1 MTSLAERG
9 QLMRRV
15 SEALVAGARR
25 ARACA
30 VIGLSHRTL
39 PRGQLD
45 QSRGD
50 QRTVRLQA
58 RKNKLGPVER
68 ERLRAVANSAEF
80 GHLPPRQIVPRL
92 ADRGPYLASESTFYR
107 VLRAENQCR
116 YRGAER
122 PAQKRHK
129 PRALCATAPM
139 SCSAGTSPLGPRRSR
154 EAPFICSCS
163 WIS

>member
-39 PRGQLD
+39 PRGQRD

-58 RKNKLGPVER
+58 PKNKLGPGER

-80 GHLPPRQIVPRL
+80 GHLPPVR
-92 ADRGPYLASESTFYR
+92 SFR
-107 VLRAENQCR
+107 VLRI
-116 YRGAER
+116 
-122 PAQKRHK
+122 
-129 PRALCATAPM
+129 
-139 SCSAGTSPLGPRRSR
+139 AGHTSPLNRPFTVSCARKISVGIAVPNGRHKSVTSRVRSVPR
-154 EAPFICSCS
+154 PP
-163 WIS
+163 